1 MHGLLRAKFTRRIG
15 PLAATAVLPA
25 LVSAAL
31 FGLAGP
37 AQADPVHEAA
47 AGGVSVAIDSMNPQ
61 VAKPGATVSVAG
73 TVSNGTNQTIAGL
86 DVQLSTSPTRFQTR
100 DAMDA
105 YLSQGLGANLE
116 AVGNPFLIT
125 TSLRPGASAAWRASF
140 QVDSAS
146 IAEFGV
152 YPVMAQLGDQQ
163 GAVLATDQT
172 LLPFWP
178 GQQAAGLLRPLG
190 ISWVWPLIDQ
200 PHDQVCGALTN
211 NDLATSLGPHGRLY
225 ALLAAGQA
233 HPDAHPTWVIDPALL
248 GDAETM
254 TRPYQV
260 ESGSGCAGPT
270 RQPASR
276 AATAWL
282 SKLRVI
288 TSSGQP
294 TVITP
299 YANVDASALVHSVN
313 SVLDTDLAN
322 AYAIGAQVAD
332 GVLHGSFRPDIAV
345 PAGGTA
351 DLSLLTNLAAAER
364 IDTVVLDSTEM
375 PPQNSAD
382 FEDDAVTSIP
392 VGGTTMTVLLADHVL
407 TGVLQA
413 GNTSTGVLPPST
425 QFAVGQ
431 RFLAETAMIAAEAP
445 DTDRSI
451 VVRPPGGWSPSAAL
465 ASQLLTET
473 AHTPWLTATP
483 LGDLAR
489 APDTARSIKRQPPPS
504 SKPSPP
510 ELSRD
515 YLDTIGKVGSDL
527 GAYQAM
533 LYQPSKGYQQSLDE
547 ALAATESSAW
557 RGSGMSQGLA
567 LAYGLSAYLSDE
579 ESKVKI
585 IAADQVSMG
594 GASGAVPVSIQN
606 GMPWAIRVKVNVSVV
621 NSSDRTSQLS
631 VGHFKDVIVVQ
642 PQLSPLVRLPVDSAP
657 QGSTVIQVSLTTA
670 NGTSLLPVVA
680 TKSLTVLST
689 RYGRAILFLIAAAI
703 GVMILTSVYRGVRRW
718 LHAESHVAGEDAG
731 QRGSVGTGT
740 SARHPME
747 APDDLA
753 EARRRAD
760 DA

>member
-1 MHGLLRAKFTRRIG
+1 VHGLLRAKFTRRIG
-15 PLAATAVLPA
+15 SLAAAVVLPT

-73 TVSNGTNQTIAGL
+73 TVRNGTNQTIAGL

-105 YLSQGLGANLE
+105 YLSQGLGASLE
-116 AVGNPFLIT
+116 AVGNPFFIT
-125 TSLRPGASAAWRASF
+125 TSLRPGATTVWHASF

-152 YPVMAQLGDQQ
+152 YPVTAQLGDQQ
-163 GAVLATDQT
+163 GDMLATDQT

-178 GQQAAGLLRPLG
+178 GQQAAGLLRPLD

-211 NDLATSLGPHGRLY
+211 NDLAASLGPRGRLY

-233 HPDAHPTWVIDPALL
+233 HPGADLTWVIDPALL

-260 ESGSGCAGPT
+260 ESGSGCADPA
-270 RQPASR
+270 QEPASR
-276 AATAWL
+276 TATAWL
-282 SKLRVI
+282 SKLRAV
-288 TSSGQP
+288 TASDPP

-299 YANVDASALVHSVN
+299 YANVDASALVHSV
-313 SVLDTDLAN
+313 LDADLAS
-322 AYAIGAQVAD
+322 AYAIGTQVAD

-364 IDTVVLDSTEM
+364 IGTVVLDSTEM

-425 QFAVGQ
+425 QFAVSQ

-451 VVRPPGGWSPSAAL
+451 VVRPPDGWSPSAAL

-473 AHTPWLTATP
+473 AHTPWLTATR
-483 LGDLAR
+483 LGELAG
-489 APDTARSIKRQPPPS
+489 APDTARSIKRQPPKS
-504 SKPSPP
+504 SKPSPA

-515 YLDTIGKVGSDL
+515 YLDTIGVVGNDL
-527 GAYQAM
+527 GAYQAI
-533 LYQPSKGYQQSLDE
+533 LYQPSKGYQQSLEE

-557 RGSGMSQGLA
+557 RGSGVSQGLA
-567 LAYGLSAYLSDE
+567 LADGLSAYLSDE

-606 GMPWAIRVKVNVSVV
+606 GMSRAIRVKVNVSVV
-621 NSSDRTSQLS
+621 NSPDRTSQLS

-670 NGTSLLPVVA
+670 DGAALLPVVA

-718 LHAESHVAGEDAG
+718 LRAESHVAGEDAG
-731 QRGSVGTGT
+731 QPGSVGTGT

>member
-15 PLAATAVLPA
+15 SLAAAVIPPA

-105 YLSQGLGANLE
+105 FLSQGLGANLE
-116 AVGNPFLIT
+116 AVGNSFFIT
-125 TSLRPGASAAWRASF
+125 TSLRPGATAAWRASF

-152 YPVMAQLGDQQ
+152 YPVTAQLRDQQ
-163 GAVLATDQT
+163 GDTLAADQT

-178 GQQAAGLLRPLG
+178 GQQAAGLLRPLD
-190 ISWVWPLIDQ
+190 ISWIWPLIDQ
-200 PHDQVCGALTN
+200 PHDQACGALTN
-211 NDLATSLGPHGRLY
+211 NDLAASLGPQGRLY
-225 ALLAAGQA
+225 ALLAAGRA
-233 HPDAHPTWVIDPALL
+233 HPGADLTWVIDPALL
-248 GDAETM
+248 GDAATM

-260 ESGSGCAGPT
+260 GSGSGCAGQTLEPT
-270 RQPASR
+270 SR

-282 SKLRVI
+282 SALKAI
-288 TSSGQP
+288 TSAGQP

-299 YANVDASALVHSVN
+299 YANVDASALVHSV
-313 SVLDTDLAN
+313 LGADLAS
-322 AYAIGAQVAD
+322 AYAIGTQVAD

-351 DLSLLTNLAAAER
+351 DLSLLTNLAAAEH

-375 PPQNSAD
+375 PPQDSAN

-413 GNTSTGVLPPST
+413 GNTSTGVLPQST
-425 QFAVGQ
+425 QFAVSQ

-451 VVRPPGGWSPSAAL
+451 VVRPPDGWSPSAAL

-473 AHTPWLTATP
+473 ARAPWLAPTS
-483 LGDLAR
+483 LGGLAR

-504 SKPSPP
+504 SKPSRA

-515 YLDTIGKVGSDL
+515 YLDTIGMVGNDL
-527 GAYQAM
+527 DAYQAI
-533 LYQPSKGYQQSLDE
+533 LYQPSKGYQQSLEE

-557 RGSGMSQGLA
+557 RGSGTSQGLA
-567 LAYGLSAYLSDE
+567 LAYGLSTYLSDE

-606 GMPWAIRVKVNVSVV
+606 GMSRAIRVKVNVSVV
-621 NSSDRTSQLS
+621 NSPDRTSQLS
-631 VGHFKDVIVVQ
+631 IGHFKDVIVVQ
-642 PQLSPLVRLPVDSAP
+642 PQLSPLVRLPVNSAP

-670 NGTSLLPVVA
+670 DGAALLPVVA

-718 LHAESHVAGEDAG
+718 LRAESHVAGEDAG
-731 QRGSVGTGT
+731 QPGSVGTGT

-760 DA
+760 DS